1 MTQEQRTDGQLESP
15 LSQGRSSFPTPPVHT
30 DLAAASAFAATDE
43 QRAAAVFEIGFGEH
57 ERFLS
62 A

>member
-43 QRAAAVFEIGFGEH
+43 PRRCFEIGFGEH
-57 ERFLS
+57 ERFLN

>member
-15 LSQGRSSFPTPPVHT
+15 LSQGCSSFPTPRVHT
-30 DLAAASAFAATDE
+30 DLGAASASAATDE
-43 QRAAAVFEIGFGEH
+43 QRAAAVFEIGFGERG
-57 ERFLS
+57 RFLN